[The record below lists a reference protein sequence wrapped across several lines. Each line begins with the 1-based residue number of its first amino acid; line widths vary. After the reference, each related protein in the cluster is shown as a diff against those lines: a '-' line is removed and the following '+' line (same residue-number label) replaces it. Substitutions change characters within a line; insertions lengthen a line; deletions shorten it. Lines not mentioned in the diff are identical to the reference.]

1 MDWKEMQKHGRD
13 VEKIV
18 LSKALNLALEERIFV
33 YQNKTIV
40 F

>member
-1 MDWKEMQKHGRD
+1 MSWKDMQKSGRD

-18 LSKALNLALEERIFV
+18 LAKALNLALEEKIFV
-33 YQNKTIV
+33 YNNKTIV